1 MPNELYRDF
10 IEDQFDRVVNAI
22 NNELPTPV
30 PADIGKVVQVVS
42 DGGTG
47 AEYAL
52 ETPTSGA
59 TDLSQLDDVS
69 ITTPTAGQILKYNSV
84 NQTWYND
91 DMSYMNYPAVI
102 EVDKTLDA
110 TSFNIAVTSNGIT
123 LYTNNVTMD
132 SIWGDFTTISDT
144 FDVDGITNTI
154 SYYGD
159 GVNSDTAQ
167 NWLHITLNG
176 TTYDIGNTARNPSY
190 PIDVDTN
197 TTIKGAE
204 RELPVPTTSDI
215 DKVVKVISDGS
226 GGAEYSLDA
235 VPNELPTPTISD
247 IGKVATVVSDGSG
260 GAEYSLNTPSSGLPT
275 ATGAGHLLGTDNNSN
290 WIELIPT
297 PTGHSVIPYY
307 AGGSWK
313 YKDITPEVTASY
325 YGTLNLSFGALT
337 RAEFVNT
344 NITKV
349 VAFNGMS
356 ADFTKNY
363 TGTIPCYGYQN
374 NKFAVFKGLVFSSGS
389 SGRAEITINIDY
401 SDSTKDS
408 ITITDL

>member
-1 MPNELYRDF
+1 MSELYRDF

-22 NNELPTPV
+22 NNELPTPL

-52 ETPTSGA
+52 
-59 TDLSQLDDVS
+59 D
-69 ITTPTAGQILKYNSV
+69 SV
-84 NQTWYND
+84 PQ
-91 DMSYMNYPAVI
+91 
-102 EVDKTLDA
+102 
-110 TSFNIAVTSNGIT
+110 
-123 LYTNNVTMD
+123 
-132 SIWGDFTTISDT
+132 
-144 FDVDGITNTI
+144 
-154 SYYGD
+154 
-159 GVNSDTAQ
+159 
-167 NWLHITLNG
+167 
-176 TTYDIGNTARNPSY
+176 
-190 PIDVDTN
+190 
-197 TTIKGAE
+197 
-204 RELPVPTTSDI
+204 ELPTPTTSDI
-215 DKVVKVISDGS
+215 GKFATVVSDGS
-226 GGAEYSLDA
+226 GGAEYSLDS
-235 VPNELPTPTISD
+235 VPQELPTPTTAD

-337 RAEFVNT
+337 RAEFVNS
-344 NITKV
+344 NMTKV

-356 ADFTKNY
+356 ADFSKQY

-374 NKFAVFKGLVFSSGS
+374 NKFAVFKGIVFSSGT